1 MLQVNLTVKEAT
13 LYFTGEVIGFLTM
26 SVEREGDGVCQD
38 FAGNNAAGEHPLP
51 QARRWAAA
59 WTRSRAEKA
68 LQEYLQTRSV
78 PVFLPLVLSRRVY
91 GHMVRQSRLP
101 LFPGYLFYDSE
112 AISRSEVFASRHVA
126 DVLAPDDPQQLR
138 SELES
143 LALVLGSDATMRECR
158 WGAVGTPV
166 EVVRGPLK
174 GVRGELVRYQA
185 GHRLVLHV
193 SFLGRSAELAID
205 EAFVARQV

>member
-1 MLQVNLTVKEAT
+1 
-13 LYFTGEVIGFLTM
+13 M
-26 SVEREGDGVCQD
+26 SVEREGDGVCLD
-38 FAGNNAAGEHPLP
+38 LAGIKTAGEQRLP

-68 LQEYLQTRSV
+68 LQEYLQIRSV

-91 GHMVRQSRLP
+91 GRLVRQSQLP

-126 DVLAPDDPQQLR
+126 DILAPDDPLKLR

-143 LALVLGSDATMRECR
+143 LALALGSDASMRECR
-158 WGAVGTPV
+158 LGVIGTPV

-174 GVRGELVRYQA
+174 GVCGELVRFQA

-193 SFLGRSAELAID
+193 SFLGKSAELAID